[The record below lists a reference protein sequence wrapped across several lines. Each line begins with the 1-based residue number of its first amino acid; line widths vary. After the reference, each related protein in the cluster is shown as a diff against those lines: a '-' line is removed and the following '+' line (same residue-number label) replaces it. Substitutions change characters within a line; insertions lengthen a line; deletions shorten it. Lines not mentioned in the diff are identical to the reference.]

1 MKRILLFL
9 AVAMFFISDGFAQA
23 TFSTGAMDVNVN
35 QYGRIRLFT
44 PDGTRHLQRASVL
57 VGVSES
63 AVFDYTNDAEELEP
77 TVLIENPLLSD
88 FEIRGAYD
96 NSYSG
101 APPDVIVRLSAYG
114 WTDAAY
120 TVVKFTVINNETT
133 PMTAM
138 VGLDVIPEINQEYGF
153 DTVTFNADAQV
164 IRFHRGLQENMGMKL
179 LSESLT
185 SLYSFEWYDGYPVD
199 SDYWQWMKTGILQP
213 QYASTT
219 ADGPVTITSQA
230 DEVIEPGLVTEVFYA
245 MALGADEATMLANI
259 AAAEQKYINWF
270 AGVDDNGPAAG
281 ALRLGQNY
289 PNPFE
294 GSTTISYQLPEDGF
308 VSLKVYNSIGQE
320 VAALVNSEMPAG
332 NHTAEFISEDLE
344 PGIYFCRLSFGGEMQ
359 TLKMS
364 LVR

>member
-1 MKRILLFL
+1 
-9 AVAMFFISDGFAQA
+9 
-23 TFSTGAMDVNVN
+23 
-35 QYGRIRLFT
+35 
-44 PDGTRHLQRASVL
+44 
-57 VGVSES
+57 
-63 AVFDYTNDAEELEP
+63 
-77 TVLIENPLLSD
+77 
-88 FEIRGAYD
+88 
-96 NSYSG
+96 
-101 APPDVIVRLSAYG
+101 
-114 WTDAAY
+114 
-120 TVVKFTVINNETT
+120 
-133 PMTAM
+133 
-138 VGLDVIPEINQEYGF
+138 
-153 DTVTFNADAQV
+153 
-164 IRFHRGLQENMGMKL
+164 
-179 LSESLT
+179 
-185 SLYSFEWYDGYPVD
+185 
-199 SDYWQWMKTGILQP
+199 
-213 QYASTT
+213 
-219 ADGPVTITSQA
+219 
-230 DEVIEPGLVTEVFYA
+230 LVTEVFYA